1 MALVGAQ
8 AHLEPPQV
16 SPDIQQR
23 AVERVREEL
32 SYEDAMILFPPP
44 EEPVEVVHEATSL
57 PRTLLEI
64 ATEDTQDEE
73 TLENARQA
81 LEAQFVVTHQGVFGV
96 ASLLAALDPDE
107 EPVQSSTS
115 EGAPIAEPGDRLTD
129 EELRELHLG
138 DIVRALRHLGIN
150 AGVREYTNNG
160 IRTLYITFNGHSR
173 LGEIPYNLSVSP
185 TSEEGL
191 VLAVQFE

>member
-1 MALVGAQ
+1 MT
-8 AHLEPPQV
+8 
-16 SPDIQQR
+16 
-23 AVERVREEL
+23 
-32 SYEDAMILFPPP
+32 LFPPP

-107 EPVQSSTS
+107 DPIQSGTS

-129 EELRELHLG
+129 EELREFHLR
-138 DIVRALRHLGIN
+138 DLVRALQSLGIN
-150 AGVREYTNNG
+150 AGGIEYTTEGTRSLFITLNG
-160 IRTLYITFNGHSR
+160 YSR
-173 LGEIPYNLSVSP
+173 GGSQPYNLSVSP
-185 TSEEGL
+185 TDHGGMI
-191 VLAVQFE
+191 VRVQFE